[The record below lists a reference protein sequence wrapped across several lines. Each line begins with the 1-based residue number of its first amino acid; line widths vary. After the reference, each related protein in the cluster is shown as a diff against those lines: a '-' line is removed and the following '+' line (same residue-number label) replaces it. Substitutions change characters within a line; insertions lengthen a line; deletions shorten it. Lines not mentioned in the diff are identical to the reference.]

1 MEEGKNLR
9 FEALHTALSYALQK
23 TLSKLTLDVFVSC
36 FPNIDPTS
44 LDYVRKQ
51 IIKSWQS
58 RAELEFQKIFLE
70 RELKQKLDKLDEVV
84 LESEKR
90 FAEDDERSQHI
101 DFISLIPS
109 ERVQLDA
116 IPEKERVRSY
126 LAKQLEEVKSANAKL
141 REEIKGYKEEIDND
155 LVKYYAVQK
164 DLETLDKMDEEA
176 EDQQFRQ
183 VMKWAVSEIAKSV

>member
-1 MEEGKNLR
+1 M
-9 FEALHTALSYALQK
+9 
-23 TLSKLTLDVFVSC
+23 
-36 FPNIDPTS
+36 
-44 LDYVRKQ
+44 
-51 IIKSWQS
+51 
-58 RAELEFQKIFLE
+58 EFQKIFLE

-90 FAEDDERSQHI
+90 FAVDDERSQHI

-176 EDQQFRQ
+176 EDEQFRQ